1 MTYWRQLAAK
11 SWAFNCHFH
20 NLLQP
25 PPLRG
30 LTRMYYPYYP
40 NWANLILHAI
50 QVKSQ
55 KSEFSSLC
63 LCLYSTYQF
72 VQFVV
77 WNSRSVTFPKVRW
90 HGNSCMSSGSCTFIS
105 KENNNGA
112 TFTSSRMKDSWASII
127 EDTACGYHLYQGQEK
142 YHLYQNNTVTKWG
155 STFQRFWKYFDFN
168 PITNWKIKKNA
179 AAPDSFK
186 TRPWLRT
193 TLLQLQRSSDSVGYS
208 DNADEVGSYNYH
220 LLLSVSNVCKQC

>member
-50 QVKSQ
+50 QVKFP
-55 KSEFSSLC
+55 KSECSSLS

-142 YHLYQNNTVTKWG
+142 YHLYQDNIY
-155 STFQRFWKYFDFN
+155 SQYLAH
-168 PITNWKIKKNA
+168 TNLAKMPLI
-179 AAPDSFK
+179 P
-186 TRPWLRT
+186 
-193 TLLQLQRSSDSVGYS
+193 G
-208 DNADEVGSYNYH
+208 
-220 LLLSVSNVCKQC
+220 